1 VEGCSGRQ
9 WSRCSGLTQVGA
21 DGRRPGSAGLA
32 RHRIVGAAGFDL
44 ALEPTVAFVERPA
57 GRGRTAIVPTTLP
70 RLPLT
75 EAFANVKLPLHLN
88 WSDPGR
94 QFDLR
99 DRADRARLYEI
110 VIREGTSEDIL
121 RYIDG
126 ALLIDLWDELVLPS
140 AIRSRWAPL
149 DARETPLTKAA

>member
-1 VEGCSGRQ
+1 M
-9 WSRCSGLTQVGA
+9 
-21 DGRRPGSAGLA
+21 
-32 RHRIVGAAGFDL
+32 
-44 ALEPTVAFVERPA
+44 
-57 GRGRTAIVPTTLP
+57 
-70 RLPLT
+70 
-75 EAFANVKLPLHLN
+75 ANVELPLHLN

-110 VIREGTSEDIL
+110 VIREGTSEDVL
-121 RYIDG
+121 RYTDG

-149 DARETPLTKAA
+149 VALKAPLTKAA